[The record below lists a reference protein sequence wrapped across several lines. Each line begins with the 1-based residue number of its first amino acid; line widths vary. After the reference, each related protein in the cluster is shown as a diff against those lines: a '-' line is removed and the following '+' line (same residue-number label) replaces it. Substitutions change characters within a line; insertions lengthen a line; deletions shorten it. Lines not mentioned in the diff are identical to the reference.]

1 MRWRIKVKKALLA
14 IGTAAL
20 IFVLSPAAH
29 AQVPYGYDPYGG
41 YAQPD
46 YPQAY
51 DPYYQLH
58 VLHYQ
63 LYLQQY
69 GYYYYAAPPVFVPGA
84 PVVVAPSV
92 AGAPVVAPG
101 VVSRPVPVLRSTIP
115 VVKRR

>member
-1 MRWRIKVKKALLA
+1 MKKALLA

-20 IFVLSPAAH
+20 LFVLSPAAH
-29 AQVPYGYDPYGG
+29 AQVPYYGYDPYAA

-63 LYLQQY
+63 LYLQPY
-69 GYYYYAAPPVFVPGA
+69 GYYYYTPPPVFVPGA
-84 PVVVAPSV
+84 PVVVAPSIAAP
-92 AGAPVVAPG
+92 AGAG
-101 VVSRPVPVLRSTIP
+101 SRVVSRPVPPLRSAIP